1 MCPHANR
8 PLRVNETTADSKVAV
23 AKLVANQKG
32 GGKLL

>member
-8 PLRVNETTADSKVAV
+8 PLRVNENTVAV